1 MLNSKERNDCLYSL
15 VYQYL
20 AAKNQNKVYGRE
32 NSAAY
37 EHAKGMLVGFCMAY
51 EYRINEVQNFIQ
63 VESESGRI
71 IVRLEK

>member
-1 MLNSKERNDCLYSL
+1 MINEKEINDCLYSL

-63 VESESGRI
+63 IESESGRI
-71 IVRLEK
+71 IVKLEK